1 MGIKH
6 KINVYFDQDLKVHEI
21 KMIDGNGNE
30 QVVDAFDFDYYSSG
44 VLYNLLFYAT
54 AVHVNLSVLQHVLAS
69 VLCKSTKH
77 SNTMTEVMNML
88 VDKDTSVKYVEVAAM
103 FLDAS
108 MGQMN
113 FGESKQKILSLL
125 GGNSD
130 VNAILRDQLLE
141 WFKFKDTQTFLEKFV
156 LKAFYERN
164 SEDESAAMID
174 KVQMLGQYRKLSS
187 TIKEFDSELIAILT
201 QEKASALEKTNVKIK
216 SCMLQ
221 FEGDSLESFS
231 SIVQIWNISKC
242 IQEASSSFTRFSIV
256 PEIMRWRNINQKYWE
271 PLDVKVMNAV
281 VISQIATFK
290 SIHENNETD
299 KKNEKDVVTNV
310 KLERVSKAFAYYRN
324 QVLSIET
331 D

>member
-108 MGQMN
+108 TGQMN

-164 SEDESAAMID
+164 S
-174 KVQMLGQYRKLSS
+174 
-187 TIKEFDSELIAILT
+187 
-201 QEKASALEKTNVKIK
+201 
-216 SCMLQ
+216 
-221 FEGDSLESFS
+221 
-231 SIVQIWNISKC
+231 
-242 IQEASSSFTRFSIV
+242 
-256 PEIMRWRNINQKYWE
+256 
-271 PLDVKVMNAV
+271 
-281 VISQIATFK
+281 
-290 SIHENNETD
+290 
-299 KKNEKDVVTNV
+299 
-310 KLERVSKAFAYYRN
+310 
-324 QVLSIET
+324 
-331 D
+331 

>member
-1 MGIKH
+1 MQALMGIKH

-164 SEDESAAMID
+164 S
-174 KVQMLGQYRKLSS
+174 
-187 TIKEFDSELIAILT
+187 
-201 QEKASALEKTNVKIK
+201 
-216 SCMLQ
+216 
-221 FEGDSLESFS
+221 
-231 SIVQIWNISKC
+231 
-242 IQEASSSFTRFSIV
+242 
-256 PEIMRWRNINQKYWE
+256 
-271 PLDVKVMNAV
+271 
-281 VISQIATFK
+281 
-290 SIHENNETD
+290 
-299 KKNEKDVVTNV
+299 
-310 KLERVSKAFAYYRN
+310 
-324 QVLSIET
+324 
-331 D
+331 